1 MSCIS
6 YLLFEKKKTGV
17 QSVGVSGGQGIE
29 DYIYKY
35 FPAGNWSK
43 FPTFVRGP
51 LGGAEVFSIHVA
63 LICAFLR
70 EGPFKGFSLF
80 WKE

>member
-1 MSCIS
+1 MIVV
-6 YLLFEKKKTGV
+6 KKKLFIYG
-17 QSVGVSGGQGIE
+17 
-29 DYIYKY
+29 DDRAKLNYIYKY

-51 LGGAEVFSIHVA
+51 LGGAGFFSIHVG

-70 EGPFKGFSLF
+70 EGPLKGFSLF